1 MANAEEMVAALRS
14 EGLRITQARRAVCRV
29 LANAGG
35 EHLSASDVR
44 DRANAIDGVTVDQS
58 TVYRTL
64 ETLEESGLIQ
74 HTHMGH
80 SALVYHLADAPAHQH
95 LVCVSCGVTLA
106 VPESELA
113 SFFAAITDRTGFV
126 PDPTH
131 VALSGVCTSCHA
143 ADAATGWPAQ
153 ATNE

>member
-1 MANAEEMVAALRS
+1 MDTAERMVQALRD
-14 EGLRITQARRAVCRV
+14 EGLRITQARRTVCRI
-29 LANAGG
+29 LAGSYG
-35 EHLSASDVR
+35 EHLTAADIVER
-44 DRANAIDGVTVDQS
+44 TAAAGGATVNQS

-80 SALVYHLADAPAHQH
+80 GALVYHLADEAPHQH
-95 LVCVSCGVTLA
+95 LVCAACGATLA

-131 VALSGVCTSCHA
+131 VALSGLCA
-143 ADAATGWPAQ
+143 ACADR
-153 ATNE
+153 